1 MNIEEFIKELR
12 STDEYIR
19 TIYLNGGCY
28 KFYILLSKMYK
39 NIIPYI
45 SNENDHIISRYK
57 DRYYDIDGEV
67 KNIKGYRELNESD
80 IDMVEKWSF
89 RKNNVLVLKECPY
102 CDEPLLIDI

>member
-1 MNIEEFIKELR
+1 MNIEEFINALR
-12 STDEYIR
+12 DTDEYIR
-19 TIYLNGGCY
+19 YIYTKGSCY
-28 KFYILLSKMYK
+28 KFHVLLSKMYK
-39 NIIPYI
+39 GSVPYI
-45 SNENDHIISRYK
+45 SENKDHIISRYK

-67 KNIKGYRELNESD
+67 KNVKGYRELNESD

>member
-19 TIYLNGGCY
+19 IIYLNGGCY
-28 KFYILLSKMYK
+28 KFHKLLSKMYK

-45 SNENDHIISRYK
+45 SNENNHIISRYK

-67 KNIKGYRELNESD
+67 KNVKGYRELNESD

-89 RKNNVLVLKECPY
+89 RKNNLLVLRECPN
-102 CDEPLLIDI
+102 CDEPITFKI